1 MSSTSLKFID
11 DKKLQIA
18 EDPKRM
24 YVGQEWVEIYA
35 EAELPTRYGN
45 FRIFVFHNSI
55 DTKEHVALVRGN
67 PIDTQNIPV
76 RIHSECLTGDVF
88 ASLRCDCR
96 QQLEMAMTD
105 LGSHDND
112 LLIYMRQEGRGIGL
126 GNKIR
131 AYSLQQ
137 FEGMDTVE
145 ANLHLGFDDDL
156 RDYRVTAMILKMLGA
171 QTIQL
176 ITNNP
181 RKINGLRENGIGIAE
196 RQASLVQPNPHNA
209 EYLATKAK
217 KSGHMIPHIHALS
230 PKSTPK
236 K

>member
-45 FRIFVFHNSI
+45 FSIFVFHNSI
-55 DTKEHVALVRGN
+55 DTKEHVALVRGD
-67 PIDTQNIPV
+67 PLGTKNIPV

-105 LGSHDND
+105 LGSHDNGM
-112 LLIYMRQEGRGIGL
+112 LIYMRQEGRGIGL

-181 RKINGLRENGIGIAE
+181 RKINGLRENGIGITE
-196 RQASLVQPNPHNA
+196 RQASLVQPNRHNA

-217 KSGHMIPHIHALS
+217 KSGHMIPHIQVLS
-230 PKSTPK
+230 PKSTPEK
-236 K
+236 